1 MKRYKRGPAYLF
13 TLIMMLSCNATM
25 AGCTSG
31 DGEQSELRSSIVDER
46 GLIMDESTAV
56 EITEIPEGGRLEY
69 KAPDAESRG
78 KVTISV
84 PEWYEQ
90 SESEEL
96 FEATNGITV
105 KLPTTAIDMGDAGL
119 CLRIVVDDSGYL
131 DWWCGGSV
139 SGYIESSTK
148 ADYSSSSWPIN
159 VDGREGT
166 VLVQGSADAGGEI
179 SGDAFVILDGVTVW
193 FNALPRDG
201 KVLDADSYS
210 RFFRS
215 KEMCNLFDSITLSE
229 Q

>member
-13 TLIMMLSCNATM
+13 TLIMMLSCNATI

-31 DGEQSELRSSIVDER
+31 DGEQSELRSSIV
-46 GLIMDESTAV
+46 DESTAV

-105 KLPTTAIDMGDAGL
+105 KLPTTVIDMGDASL

-179 SGDAFVILDGVTVW
+179 SGDAFVILDGATVW